1 MSVLAFAVS
10 AIVLAAVGAFC
21 WCIGFTA
28 GVRRGNRMALR
39 DVMRKFNLTGE
50 EEGDNLD
57 SLMLA
62 RSNGVPLVKEGKVDF
77 STLSHTQLQHTT

>member
-28 GVRRGNRMALR
+28 GVRRLLDVLAGTAL
-39 DVMRKFNLTGE
+39 
-50 EEGDNLD
+50 EGRVAAVDE
-57 SLMLA
+57 A
-62 RSNGVPLVKEGKVDF
+62 APQRRRQLVV
-77 STLSHTQLQHTT
+77 